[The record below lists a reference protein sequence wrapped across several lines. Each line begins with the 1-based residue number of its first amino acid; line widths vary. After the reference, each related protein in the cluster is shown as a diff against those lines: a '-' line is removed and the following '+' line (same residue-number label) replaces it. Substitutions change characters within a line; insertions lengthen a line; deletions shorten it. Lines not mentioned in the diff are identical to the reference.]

1 MLTAEGADRQC
12 NERRSEQGEFSRVP
26 PQRSEADRAAGGLGG
41 DRGRAASYRSHEAVA
56 SPVLVL
62 PELSRFPTM
71 VRCGDSPDSGL
82 TMTDDTEMRLRLQ
95 QVAAYRE
102 LCRGV
107 RRSGRDNIVF
117 AALMAF
123 LAYMVWKGG
132 PNAFLLVFYGIL
144 IGSDLAVGLYK
155 WAFPSA
161 EGHLFDGLVL
171 LLFAGVNL
179 GFQFLGIQGG
189 GRPNPIIILFGLLIL
204 SQAIN
209 RFRYYAQLRRL
220 FAVRPSAE
228 HMAWFD
234 DLVREIHAAD
244 PEFDDLALD
253 LPTSPRWR
261 AKLLGSMVFLVTS
274 RGDEALVVGPED
286 LEIRRE
292 KIDRGS
298 GRRRAVI
305 RIDGIPYPEFEITNA
320 SWANYQ
326 KWRAAYPLP
335 DSPPTA
341 VSESG

>member
-1 MLTAEGADRQC
+1 MAD
-12 NERRSEQGEFSRVP
+12 
-26 PQRSEADRAAGGLGG
+26 DL
-41 DRGRAASYRSHEAVA
+41 
-56 SPVLVL
+56 
-62 PELSRFPTM
+62 
-71 VRCGDSPDSGL
+71 
-82 TMTDDTEMRLRLQ
+82 EMRMRLQ

-102 LCRGV
+102 LCLGV

-144 IGSDLAVGLYK
+144 IGSELAVGLFK

-179 GFQFLGIQGG
+179 GFQFLAVQRG
-189 GRPNPIIILFGLLIL
+189 GRPNPVIILFGLLIL

-209 RFRYYAQLRRL
+209 RFRFYAQLRRL
-220 FAVRPSAE
+220 FAERPSAE

-244 PEFDDLALD
+244 PEYDDLALD
-253 LPTSPRWR
+253 LPTKPHWK
-261 AKLLGSMVFLVTS
+261 AKLLGSMAFLVTV
-274 RGDEALVVGPED
+274 RGDEAFVGGPED

-292 KIDRGS
+292 KVDRGT
-298 GRRRAVI
+298 GRRRAAV
-305 RIDGIPYPEFEITNA
+305 RIDDLPYPEFEITDA

-326 KWRAAYPLP
+326 KWRAANPLP
-335 DSPPTA
+335 DSPSTA
-341 VSESG
+341 VGGSG

>member
-1 MLTAEGADRQC
+1 MAD
-12 NERRSEQGEFSRVP
+12 
-26 PQRSEADRAAGGLGG
+26 DL
-41 DRGRAASYRSHEAVA
+41 
-56 SPVLVL
+56 
-62 PELSRFPTM
+62 
-71 VRCGDSPDSGL
+71 
-82 TMTDDTEMRLRLQ
+82 EMRMRLQ

-132 PNAFLLVFYGIL
+132 LNPFLLVFYGIL
-144 IGSDLAVGLYK
+144 IGSELAVGLFK

-171 LLFAGVNL
+171 LLFAGANL
-179 GFQFLGIQGG
+179 AFELIGGRGG
-189 GRPNPIIILFGLLIL
+189 GAPRAVIILFSLLIL

-209 RFRYYAQLRRL
+209 RFRFYAQLRRL
-220 FAVRPSAE
+220 FAERPSAE

-244 PEFDDLALD
+244 PEYDDLALD
-253 LPTSPRWR
+253 LPTKPHWK
-261 AKLLGSMVFLVTS
+261 AKLLGSMAFLVTV
-274 RGDEALVVGPED
+274 RGDDAFVGGPED

-292 KIDRGS
+292 KIDHGT
-298 GRRRAVI
+298 GRRRAVL
-305 RIDGIPYPEFEITNA
+305 RIDDIPYPDFEISDV

-326 KWRAAYPLP
+326 KWRAANPLP
-335 DSPPTA
+335 DSPSTA
-341 VSESG
+341 VGGSG

>member
-1 MLTAEGADRQC
+1 MAD
-12 NERRSEQGEFSRVP
+12 E
-26 PQRSEADRAAGGLGG
+26 
-41 DRGRAASYRSHEAVA
+41 
-56 SPVLVL
+56 
-62 PELSRFPTM
+62 
-71 VRCGDSPDSGL
+71 
-82 TMTDDTEMRLRLQ
+82 TEMRMRLQ

-123 LAYMVWKGG
+123 LAYMVWKNGLN
-132 PNAFLLVFYGIL
+132 PFFLVFYGIL
-144 IGSDLAVGLYK
+144 IGSELAVGLYK

-171 LLFAGVNL
+171 LVFVAVNL
-179 GFQFLGIQGG
+179 GIEILIPRG
-189 GRPNPIIILFGLLIL
+189 GRPNPVIILFSLLIL
-204 SQAIN
+204 SQAIS

-220 FAVRPSAE
+220 FAERPSAE
-228 HMAWFD
+228 HIAWFD

-244 PEFDDLALD
+244 PESDDLALD
-253 LPTSPRWR
+253 LPSSPHWK
-261 AKLLGSMVFLVTS
+261 AKLLGSMVFLVAP

-292 KIDRGS
+292 KIDRGT

-305 RIDGIPYPEFEITNA
+305 RIDDIPYPEFEITDA
-320 SWANYQ
+320 TWANYQ
-326 KWRAAYPLP
+326 KWRVTFPLP